1 MKGDF
6 TRITY
11 NERNHYSLVLMQ
23 QGRVQVDADWNEQA
37 IIQWLNLQKLAEDL
51 IGEHG
56 GPNDGFKIEPR
67 LEGDSEVTSDFMIKR
82 GRYYVDGVMC
92 ENSYP
97 CPFTKQ
103 DNYPVPEGEGIQGQG
118 IYLVYLHVWWR
129 HITTVE
135 DDYIREV
142 ALKGPDTAT
151 RVKTVWQVK
160 VKALTEASPFADEIK
175 GNYGFFK
182 NLLGDDIKRSSARL
196 MARVVSTLEAEEPC
210 VISPESRYRG
220 AENQFYR
227 VEIHRSGQG
236 YKENANIQQ
245 DEIAT
250 FKWSR
255 ENGSVVF
262 PIRKLNGDS
271 VTLQHLGRDSRFG
284 LKEGDWVEVVDDVY
298 ELQGRTEDLFQV
310 VAVDPVEM
318 KVTLSGSPLYGRDL
332 SRNPLLRRWDHSGD
346 QACGGTV
353 MIKEEE
359 WVELEDGVHVYF
371 SSPSS
376 DEGEMSSY
384 NSRDWWWIAA
394 RTATGDVE
402 WPRDENG
409 ELVMQ
414 RPLDSGH
421 RYAPLALVEFDAS
434 GNIVES
440 NIGTKMISDLRRMFI
455 RLWK

>member
-11 NERNHYSLVLMQ
+11 NDRKHYSLLLVQ
-23 QGRVQVDADWNEQA
+23 QGRVQLDADWNEQA
-37 IIQWLNLQKLAEDL
+37 IIQWLNLQKLVEDL

-67 LEGDSEVTSDFMIKR
+67 VEGDSEVTSDFMIKR
-82 GRYYVDGVMC
+82 GRYYVEGVMC
-92 ENSYP
+92 ENDDP

-103 DNYPVPEGEGIQGQG
+103 DDYPVPEDEGIQGQG

-160 VKALTEASPFADEIK
+160 ATKDLEPGIPLTPENIK
-175 GNYGFFK
+175 ENYEVFK
-182 NLLGDDIKRSSARL
+182 ELLGDETKRSTGMLKAR
-196 MARVVSTLEAEEPC
+196 AIVPDESEDPC
-210 VISPESRYRG
+210 IIPPDNRYRG
-220 AENQFYR
+220 AENQLYR

-245 DEIAT
+245 NEIAT

-262 PIRKLNGDS
+262 PIKELNGDI
-271 VTLQHLGRDSRFG
+271 VTLEHLGRDSRFG
-284 LKEGDWVEVVDDVY
+284 LKEDDWVEVVDDDY
-298 ELQGRTEDLFQV
+298 ELLGKAEDLFQV
-310 VAVDPVEM
+310 ISIDLAEM
-318 KVTLSGSPLYGRDL
+318 QVTLSGSPHFGSDL
-332 SRNPLLRRWDHSGD
+332 SKHPLLRRWDHS
-346 QACGGTV
+346 AEENCGGTV
-353 MIKEEE
+353 IVKMGEDE
-359 WVELEDGVHVYF
+359 WIELEDGVQVQF
-371 SSPSS
+371 FQ
-376 DEGEMSSY
+376 GESNGDKKVGFKSGE
-384 NSRDWWWIAA
+384 WWWIAA

-409 ELVMQ
+409 ELLMQ

-421 RYAPLALVEFDAS
+421 RYAPLALVEFDVT
-434 GNIVES
+434 GNID
-440 NIGTKMISDLRRMFI
+440 GDISDLRRKFKT
-455 RLWK
+455 LWE